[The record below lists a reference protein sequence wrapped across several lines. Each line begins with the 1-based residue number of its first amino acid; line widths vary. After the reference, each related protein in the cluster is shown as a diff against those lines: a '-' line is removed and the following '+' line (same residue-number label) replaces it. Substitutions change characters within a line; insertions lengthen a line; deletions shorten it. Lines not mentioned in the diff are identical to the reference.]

1 MIENFY
7 RTYDGRIERK
17 RKWNVCFVWF
27 ISNTFL
33 FSFFSLLY
41 LALRKKL
48 CIKDHKDPKNL
59 CEKHRCFNYK

>member
-33 FSFFSLLY
+33 FSYFFSSVLGFEE
-41 LALRKKL
+41 KVM
-48 CIKDHKDPKNL
+48 HKGS
-59 CEKHRCFNYK
+59 